1 MTLQEGFYHFSLMP
15 INNNKSNQF
24 SNKGKSKR
32 NLKEQTKEKSTQS
45 RYVEILTKEIISKGR
60 NVFLQKLMPE
70 GHIEAS
76 LSLKDQNEPF
86 NSPRRQ

>member
-1 MTLQEGFYHFSLMP
+1 MTLQEGFYHFSLIP
-15 INNNKSNQF
+15 INNNKPNQL
-24 SNKGKSKR
+24 SNKGKAKR

-45 RYVEILTKEIISKGR
+45 RDVEILTKEIISKGR
-60 NVFLQKLMPE
+60 NVLQQLMPE

-86 NSPRRQ
+86 NSPRIQ